1 MDNTEQSESLYIPNI
16 PNATDRTTGVL
27 RWALL
32 RRFAIAALLMLSLMG
47 AGASRIELSSKDRKG
62 FAALSSRLSETPGY
76 FDSDNLIS
84 NETSYLHVI
93 GKLRE
98 IGVKGG
104 IYIGVGPDQ
113 SYTYIAEIR
122 PKMAIMIDIRRD
134 CLLQHLLYKA
144 LFEKARNRV
153 EYLCLFFGKPF
164 PKSGNWEQKNVKE
177 LVDYIDNTQTDTK
190 LAERTLADLKRDIQK
205 FGFQLSDTDIRTI
218 DQIYRAF
225 FGAGLDIRYS
235 SHHRPPRSI
244 YPTYRELLL
253 ERDLNGE
260 MQNYFNSEDKF
271 QFLKKLH
278 DQDMIV
284 PVTGDLSGPQA
295 LKSIGKYIDDMKEKV
310 SAFYVSN
317 VEFYLL
323 RQGSYEKF
331 IENLK
336 TLPTD
341 NRSVMIRSYF
351 NYYAPRHPQAEGDHF
366 STQLLQKVG
375 DLLKQCAEGDCESYM
390 DIVTKNSI
398 PLK

>member
-1 MDNTEQSESLYIPNI
+1 MDNLDQSESSYISSTPN
-16 PNATDRTTGVL
+16 TDRSTAVL
-27 RWALL
+27 RWAIM

-98 IGVKGG
+98 LGVKGG
-104 IYIGVGPDQ
+104 VYIGVGPDQ

-144 LFEKARNRV
+144 LFEKAHNRV

-164 PKSGNWEQKNVKE
+164 PKSGNWEQKGVKE
-177 LVDYIDNTQTDTK
+177 LVDYIDNTPTDTK
-190 LAERTLADLKRDIQK
+190 LAEKTLADLKRDIQK

-218 DQIYRAF
+218 EQVYRAF
-225 FGAGLDIRYS
+225 LDAGLDIRYS

-253 ERDLNGE
+253 ERDLSGE

-278 DQDMIV
+278 DQDMII

-295 LKSIGKYIDDMKEKV
+295 LKSVGKYVDEMKEKV

-331 IENLK
+331 IENVK
-336 TLPTD
+336 SLPID
-341 NRSVMIRSYF
+341 NRTLMIRSYF
-351 NYYAPRHPQAEGDHF
+351 NYYAPKHPQAEGDHF
-366 STQLLQKVG
+366 STQLLQRVS